1 VIAALSGVALNIAL
15 KVALMGPLA
24 QVGLALAT
32 AAGAWI
38 NLLLLIWFAK
48 RRGFV
53 RPGENTFGN
62 SVRLIAAGI
71 ILAAILLFAMRFLAP
86 YFAKMTTLR
95 DESLL
100 ISLAA
105 LGGVAYLA
113 SIWALL
119 GGKWLRGLLRS
130 AEPAAKP

>member
-1 VIAALSGVALNIAL
+1 
-15 KVALMGPLA
+15 MGPLA

-32 AAGAWI
+32 AAGAWL

-48 RRGFV
+48 RRRFAK
-53 RPGENTFGN
+53 PGENTFGN

-71 ILAAILLFAMRFLAP
+71 LLAVVLFFAVRFLAP

-95 DESLL
+95 DEALL
-100 ISLAA
+100 LSLAA
-105 LGGVAYLA
+105 LGGMSYLV

-119 GGKWLRGLLRS
+119 GAKWVRGLLRGTG
-130 AEPAAKP
+130 ATAKS